1 VIANG
6 CGWLRVA
13 ANGCEWLR
21 VTAASDCAEWL
32 RVASGCEWLGMG
44 ANGCKWLQMVAGC
57 SAQPEMNGR
66 LEIFKSHGFAG
77 TVVFSSLEIG

>member
-1 VIANG
+1 MAASGEWRVAASG
-6 CGWLRVA
+6 EWLRVA
-13 ANGCEWLR
+13 GNGCEWL
-21 VTAASDCAEWL
+21 
-32 RVASGCEWLGMG
+32 
-44 ANGCKWLQMVAGC
+44 QMVADC